1 MHRHGLARAD
11 SDSDSDAARARL
23 ALSSQVRTFPRFP
36 WRTGR
41 SRSLGSANF
50 CWRLPLCPMP
60 IGRIRAIVDACVRT
74 ASLAGYTDDADHAAG
89 TRRIVES
96 KEEMRSEFALRFARA
111 AHSISPAGRRV
122 FSFSEDVLA
131 SFET

>member
-41 SRSLGSANF
+41 SRSLAL
-50 CWRLPLCPMP
+50 WRLLQECPVP
-60 IGRIRAIVDACVRT
+60 IGRMRAIVDACVPT

-89 TRRIVES
+89 TRRIVGS

-111 AHSISPAGRRV
+111 AHSISPAGRWV

-131 SFET
+131 SSET